1 LQSNMIHNPAREL
14 RLEQLKAMFKLSRPV
29 ILQGGILAYS
39 LGAAMG
45 YAAGGVFDAKLA
57 GIGLLIT
64 VVANLVAHYTD
75 EYADVDT
82 DSITQRTLFSGGS
95 GVLPSG
101 IVPPVW
107 SLRMAWVLAGLTTLL
122 TAWFIASGMLT
133 WHVAWIVSLGTLG
146 GWLYSMPPLALERRG
161 LGELDNALLGAF
173 LMPLMGYTVQTGAPT
188 LTAWLNLTPIF
199 SIVMVGLLGV
209 HWADREADA
218 IVGKRSLVVIMG
230 ERSRNLHSASA
241 VLTYV
246 LTIALAATSTLPL
259 PVAIAILST
268 LPVSA
273 WAVVTF
279 TRTTSPF
286 LSGFAIMTTIGMAAV
301 GWIVAAS

>member
-1 LQSNMIHNPAREL
+1 MSHDLVWKT
-14 RLEQLKAMFKLSRPV
+14 RLAQIKAMFKLSRPV

-45 YAAGGVFDAKLA
+45 YAANGSFDATLA

-107 SLRMAWVLAGLTTLL
+107 SLRMAWILVGLTTLL
-122 TAWFIASGMLT
+122 TAWFIVSGVLT
-133 WHVAWIVSLGTLG
+133 WHVTWIVGLGMLA
-146 GWLYSMPPLALERRG
+146 GWFYSMPPLALERRG

-173 LMPLMGYTVQTGAPT
+173 LMPLMGYTVQTGTPT
-188 LTAWLNLTPIF
+188 LTAVLNLTPIF
-199 SIVMVGLLGV
+199 PVVMVGLLGV

-230 ERSRNLHSASA
+230 HHSRILHIVMA
-241 VLTYV
+241 VMTYALAV
-246 LTIALAATSTLPL
+246 ALAAVSILPV

-268 LPVSA
+268 LPISV

-279 TRTTSPF
+279 TRSTSP
-286 LSGFAIMTTIGMAAV
+286 LPSGLAMMMTIGMAAI
-301 GWIVAAS
+301 GWVIAVP

>member
-1 LQSNMIHNPAREL
+1 ML
-14 RLEQLKAMFKLSRPV
+14 KLSRPV
-29 ILQGGILAYS
+29 ILQGGILAYL

-45 YAAGGVFDAKLA
+45 YAANGFFDAKLA

-107 SLRMAWVLAGLTTLL
+107 SLRMAWVLVGVTTLS
-122 TAWFIASGMLT
+122 TAWSIASGVLT
-133 WHVAWIVSLGTLG
+133 WHVAWIVGLGLLA
-146 GWLYSMPPLALERRG
+146 GWFYSMPPLALERRG
-161 LGELDNALLGAF
+161 LGELDNAVLGAL
-173 LMPLMGYTVQTGAPT
+173 LMPLMGYVVQTGTPT
-188 LTAWLNLTPIF
+188 LTALLDLTPIF
-199 SIVMVGLLGV
+199 PIVMVGLLGV

-218 IVGKRSLVVIMG
+218 IVGKRSLVVILG
-230 ERSRNLHSASA
+230 AHSRTLHLVMA
-241 VLTYV
+241 LMTYV
-246 LTIALAATSTLPL
+246 LAIALAAVSILPV

-268 LPVSA
+268 LPISV

-279 TRTTSPF
+279 TRSRSP
-286 LSGFAIMTTIGMAAV
+286 LPSGLAMMMTIGIAAI
-301 GWIVAAS
+301 GWIIAAP